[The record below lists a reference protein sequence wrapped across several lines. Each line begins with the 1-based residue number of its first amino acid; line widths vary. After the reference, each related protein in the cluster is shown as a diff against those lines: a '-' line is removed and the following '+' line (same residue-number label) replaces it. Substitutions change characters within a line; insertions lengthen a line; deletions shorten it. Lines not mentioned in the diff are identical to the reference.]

1 MNYEPLMQLIRFTLT
16 RKNYSV
22 HLVLAPPSA
31 QSKTPCVN
39 VRHSCRHAWAGA
51 RCPLLFTAEQHAQ
64 GGGGAVHVGS
74 RRRAAR
80 LDAKIIVLGPACE
93 VTSRAV
99 ALHCTAT
106 SSYNA
111 SHVLDTEANVSG
123 ALFWAR

>member
-1 MNYEPLMQLIRFTLT
+1 MHGQGR
-16 RKNYSV
+16 
-22 HLVLAPPSA
+22 A
-31 QSKTPCVN
+31 
-39 VRHSCRHAWAGA
+39 A
-51 RCPLLFTAEQHAQ
+51 RCCSPPNSMPK

-99 ALHCTAT
+99 ALHCTGT

-123 ALFWAR
+123 ALFWARRTRRLHYSRVE